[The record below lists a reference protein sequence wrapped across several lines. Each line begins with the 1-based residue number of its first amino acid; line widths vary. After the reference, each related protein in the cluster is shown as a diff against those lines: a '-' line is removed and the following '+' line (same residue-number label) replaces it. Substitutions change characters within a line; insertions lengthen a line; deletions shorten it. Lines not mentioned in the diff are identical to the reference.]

1 MINNNYIQGR
11 VIAELRVCMILLVL
25 FQHIKVFHP
34 LMTSRNFHVLPQI
47 QSVISD
53 CIGQIAVPVFFF
65 ISGYLYFVNIDKLS
79 YEQYKNK
86 TRSRIKSLFIPYIL
100 WNGLY
105 IMIYSLCQ
113 SLGMRTIFSKI
124 TEWNSID
131 FFKAF
136 FCFDSGMSP
145 IDGPLWF
152 IRDLFIIF
160 LLSPI
165 FYCILKKSGVFFIS
179 LLGGI

>member
-1 MINNNYIQGR
+1 MINNNYIQG
-11 VIAELRVCMILLVL
+11 VIAELRVYMILLVL
-25 FQHIKVFHP
+25 FQHSKVFHP

-53 CIGQIAVPVFFF
+53 CIGQIAVPVLFF

-86 TRSRIKSLFIPYIL
+86 TRSRIKSLFIPYIF

-152 IRDLFIIF
+152 I
-160 LLSPI
+160 
-165 FYCILKKSGVFFIS
+165 
-179 LLGGI
+179 